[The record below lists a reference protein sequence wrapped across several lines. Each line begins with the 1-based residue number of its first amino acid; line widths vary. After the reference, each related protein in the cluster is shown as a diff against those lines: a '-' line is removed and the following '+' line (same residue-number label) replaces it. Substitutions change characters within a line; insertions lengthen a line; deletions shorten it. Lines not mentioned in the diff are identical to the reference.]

1 MGVYLFYFVLNV
13 SEWLPFAFI
22 QGFERPYTSPFL
34 FTLVVEVLGTLL
46 SKAKELVL
54 VGGFEVGRQGLAV
67 TYLQFADDTILFS
80 SSKVGGV
87 SYAQK
92 NLEMFPDVVRFKD

>member
-1 MGVYLFYFVLNV
+1 M
-13 SEWLPFAFI
+13 
-22 QGFERPYTSPFL
+22 
-34 FTLVVEVLGTLL
+34 EVLKTLL

-80 SSKVGGV
+80 SSKVGV